1 MLVDNYKISL
11 KFFRIFLDL
20 FLIKSNKDKYRVAQR
35 VLNFKK
41 KTRLTVM
48 SMHSKLLNNHSM
60 HPLLSA
66 GDGVEPPT
74 NFSKT
79 KGELDRTST
88 FKGKLLEKRG

>member
-20 FLIKSNKDKYRVAQR
+20 FLIKSNKDKYKVAQR

-48 SMHSKLLNNHSM
+48 SMHSKLLNNDSM
-60 HPLLSA
+60 HPLLSESRLEEEKEYKIEITPECF
-66 GDGVEPPT
+66 DKLFVFV
-74 NFSKT
+74 NDDIT
-79 KGELDRTST
+79 K
-88 FKGKLLEKRG
+88 